1 MLDKWL
7 IMKMKLTEAQLRD
20 IVRQTIAE
28 SLSEFK
34 NPFKTLARGF
44 KFENPFKT
52 LARGFKIDDAEPT
65 TYKEVFARC
74 GYEVRDER
82 QDNGGTLV
90 YTVRKLGGAGEF
102 YGDEPNEVV
111 EALKRHGIRS
121 KFIGNHKDAQYYFVF
136 KIM

>member
-7 IMKMKLTEAQLRD
+7 IMKMKLTETQLRN

-28 SLSEFK
+28 SLSE
-34 NPFKTLARGF
+34 
-44 KFENPFKT
+44 FENPFKT

-65 TYKEVFARC
+65 TYQEVFARC
-74 GYEVRDER
+74 GYEVRGER

-90 YTVRKLGGAGEF
+90 YTVRKLGGAGAF
-102 YGDEPNEVV
+102 NGDEPNEVV
-111 EALKRHGIRS
+111 EALQRLGIRS
-121 KFIGNHKDAQYYFVF
+121 KFMGNPKAAQYYFVF